1 MSAGR
6 GIAALAAREDGGILV
21 FVAMMTPVVLLFL
34 AFAVDIGNWWVHKR
48 HLQLQADAAALA
60 GGALLGECF
69 SDPASAN
76 TAIVDEA
83 TRFGGAGG
91 SSYNAQVGGTQ
102 TGSVSLAFQSNTY
115 PSGDADPDGDTET
128 APPCDTE
135 KLMLDVKASEVG
147 VPLFLR
153 PLLELVVPGT
163 TFADPTLNAHARVEL
178 KQVEIQEGMLPVAV
192 PDLRFTYVF
201 ATFVNELTGTA
212 LGTVQ
217 LSKAGTSGADQVWN
231 TTTPISVSIPS
242 AHVGVRIRLV
252 GGADPTAACG
262 TLYTECYDAD
272 SANGVVHVRG
282 WSTGTAPEARNVWL
296 LPGSCAP
303 DAYFASVDCD
313 AGVQAEVDLGALHP
327 LTGADVTSR
336 VWATVDG
343 AGQYFLTR
351 DPSGTSGLVNWTAL
365 GGLPIAGGGPHVVE
379 LHWDWTKTSGT
390 WVDGAGKTQSCSTGG
405 GNKCKDEG
413 TFGPVQRAFI
423 AGGRSGPLR
432 SVQVYES
439 GVTLS
444 GSNSF
449 ERGTSHTLGVR
460 LAVRGSLKV
469 QSLATDPVIELRVTG
484 SQNQSIDCDP
494 AVPNLRDEL
503 NQGCGPAYKLN
514 KTLACPAY
522 NVLWTLPEPWECVK
536 TQTGGS
542 VGQVE
547 QGLQDRILG
556 GANTCTAPINWPNYE
571 SDDPR
576 IVPLIITPFGTFSGS
591 GNDIVPVIDFAAFY
605 VVGWN
610 SDPCP
615 GAYAVPKGYIAGHFI
630 KYAEPNPN
638 GAGKNVC
645 DPDLITPCVPVMTR

>member
-1 MSAGR
+1 MTAGR
-6 GIAALAAREDGGILV
+6 SIASLAAREDGGILV

-60 GGALLGECF
+60 GGALLGQCF
-69 SDPASAN
+69 SDPVSAN
-76 TAIVDEA
+76 TAITNEA
-83 TRFGGAGG
+83 TRFGGAAG
-91 SSYNAQVGGTQ
+91 SSYNEQLGGTQ
-102 TGSVSLAFQSNTY
+102 KGTVSLAFQSNTY
-115 PSGDADPDGDTET
+115 PSGAADPDGDTET
-128 APPCDTE
+128 LLPCDTA

-163 TFADPTLNAHARVEL
+163 TLADPTINAHARVEL

-201 ATFVNELTGTA
+201 ATFVNEVTGA
-212 LGTVQ
+212 ELGTVQ
-217 LSKAGTSGADQVWN
+217 LTKAGSSGGDQLWN
-231 TTTPISVSIPS
+231 TTTPLDVTIPS

-252 GGADPTAACG
+252 GGADPTAGCG
-262 TLYTECYDAD
+262 TLYTECYDTD
-272 SANGVVHVRG
+272 STNGVVHIRG
-282 WSTGTAPEARNVWL
+282 WSSAAGPAVRDAWL
-296 LPGSCAP
+296 LPGTCAP
-303 DAYFASVDCD
+303 DAYFAAAPCD
-313 AGVQAEVDLGALHP
+313 GRLR
-327 LTGADVTSR
+327 ADVDFGPLYPDGTGIER
-336 VWATVDG
+336 EVWAEID
-343 AGQYFLTR
+343 
-351 DPSGTSGLVNWTAL
+351 
-365 GGLPIAGGGPHVVE
+365 GGGSYLLDPATWETDLPLDASGPHEVV
-379 LHWDWTKTSGT
+379 LKWSWKKTSGS
-390 WVDGAGKTQSCSTGG
+390 WVDPAGVTQDCSKPKRCAG
-405 GNKCKDEG
+405 EG
-413 TFGPVQRAFI
+413 TFGIVQRAFV

-432 SVQVYES
+432 RVQVFES
-439 GVTLS
+439 GFSS

-449 ERGTSHTLGVR
+449 QIGTSHTLGVS
-460 LAVRGSLKV
+460 LAVTGSLKV

-494 AVPNLRDEL
+494 AVPNLRDEI

-556 GANTCTAPINWPNYE
+556 GANTCTAPINWPNYDT
-571 SDDPR
+571 DDPR

-610 SDPCP
+610 GDPCP

>member
-1 MSAGR
+1 MTAGR
-6 GIAALAAREDGGILV
+6 SIADLAAREDGGILV
-21 FVAMMTPVVLLFL
+21 LVAMLTPVLLLFL
-34 AFAVDIGNWWVHKR
+34 AIAVDVGNWWVHKR

-60 GGALLGECF
+60 GGALLGQCF
-69 SDPASAN
+69 SDPAGAN
-76 TAIVDEA
+76 VAIAAEA
-83 TRFGGAGG
+83 TRFGGAAG
-91 SSYNAQVGGTQ
+91 SSYNTQVGGTMKG
-102 TGSVSLAFQSNTY
+102 TVSLAYQSNTF
-115 PSGDADPDGDTET
+115 PSGAADPAGDTET
-128 APPCDTE
+128 EPPCDTE
-135 KLMLDVKASEVG
+135 HLMFDVKASEEG
-147 VPLFLR
+147 VPLFFR
-153 PLLELVVPGT
+153 PLLDLVVPGS
-163 TFADPTLNAHARVEL
+163 TFDDPTIDTQARVEL

-201 ATFVNELTGTA
+201 ATFVNEVTGAA

-217 LSKAGTSGADQVWN
+217 LTKAGTSGADQLWN
-231 TTTPISVSIPS
+231 ATTPVSVTIPS

-252 GGADPTAACG
+252 GGSDPAAACA
-262 TLYTECYDAD
+262 TLYTECYDLD
-272 SANGVVHVRG
+272 SDDGVVHVRG
-282 WSTGTAPEARNVWL
+282 WSTATAPAARNAWL
-296 LPGSCAP
+296 LPGSCTP
-303 DAYFASVDCD
+303 DGYFATTDCS
-313 AGVQAEVDLGALHP
+313 AGIQAEVDLGPLHP
-327 LTGADVTSR
+327 LTGTGVTADVWASLGGDGHYSLTPGGTTGVVTWTSLTGLPLAGSGPHPVELNWSWEQTTG
-336 VWATVDG
+336 VWA
-343 AGQYFLTR
+343 
-351 DPSGTSGLVNWTAL
+351 
-365 GGLPIAGGGPHVVE
+365 
-379 LHWDWTKTSGT
+379 
-390 WVDGAGKTQSCSTGG
+390 GKACTDKK
-405 GNKCKDEG
+405 NNPCKAEG
-413 TFGPVQRAFI
+413 SFGPVQRAFL

-439 GVTLS
+439 GVTTS

-449 ERGTSHTLGVR
+449 QVGTTHLLGVS
-460 LAVRGSLKV
+460 LAVTGSLKV
-469 QSLATDPVIELRVTG
+469 QSATTDPVVELRVTG

-494 AVPNLRDEL
+494 AIPNLRDEIKG
-503 NQGCGPAYKLN
+503 GCGPAYKLN

-556 GANTCTAPINWPNYE
+556 GANTCTAPINWPNYDM
-571 SDDPR
+571 DDPR
-576 IVPLIITPFGTFSGS
+576 IVPLIITPFGTFGGS

-615 GAYAVPKGYIAGHFI
+615 GAHPVPKGYIAGHFI